1 MSSKPRG
8 KSFSKAELESLLEI
22 IEEALPIGMNEWE
35 AVVER
40 HLTRYPDGERTRESI
55 KRKFSSLDN
64 SKKPT
69 GDPTCPPIVR
79 TAKRIYNKI
88 KERMDVSDGEDDG
101 LEEDDAE
108 YLQAEENSG
117 TLVNESQES
126 IETPS
131 DTNLS
136 TSISTTGGK
145 SVGDEKN
152 MAITPFNMVPA
163 PKTKRRA
170 GTAFGAESDPF
181 AEYLKL
187 MLLKSDKD
195 NEAQAARHK
204 EQMEMLE
211 RRDRLEERRAER
223 QDKMMQMMMMQI
235 MGSSS
240 SASKKKKVTTLEL
253 SDNDDDDDDNDSD

>member
-1 MSSKPRG
+1 MSSKARG

-35 AVVER
+35 AVLER
-40 HLTRYPDGERTRESI
+40 HLTRYPDSERTRESI
-55 KRKFSSLDN
+55 KRKFASLYN

-79 TAKRIYNKI
+79 AAKRTYNKI
-88 KERMDVSDGEDDG
+88 KERMDISDGEDDG
-101 LEEDDAE
+101 SEEDDE
-108 YLQAEENSG
+108 QYLAEENSG
-117 TLVNESQES
+117 SLEGTLEVNETQES
-126 IETPS
+126 METPS

-136 TSISTTGGK
+136 TSITTGGK
-145 SVGDEKN
+145 SVGSEQN
-152 MAITPFNMVPA
+152 MAITPFKMITA

-187 MLLKSDKD
+187 MLVKSDKD

-204 EQMEMLE
+204 EQMEMME
-211 RRDRLEERRAER
+211 RKDRLEERRAER
-223 QDKMMQMMMMQI
+223 QDRMMQMMMMQI
-235 MGSSS
+235 TSLSS
-240 SASKKKKVTTLEL
+240 SASKKKKITLEL
-253 SDNDDDDDDNDSD
+253 SDNDDDNDSD